1 MKAEQIMKKQVIKVK
16 EDASVRFVLE
26 KFIENGISG
35 VPVVNDGNEIVGYI
49 SDGDIM
55 RFIGK
60 HKENI
65 LNAFYYVTVLQ
76 GDDDEFEDRA
86 RKILDYNVMNVAKKT
101 VYTVNWDEDMEKIA
115 YILGK
120 KQIKKLPV
128 ERDGILVGIISR
140 GDVIRRAFEFLI

>member
-1 MKAEQIMKKQVIKVK
+1 MKANEIMKKRVIKVK
-16 EDASVRFVLE
+16 EDTTVRSVIQQ
-26 KFIENGISG
+26 FIENGISG
-35 VPVVNDGNEIVGYI
+35 VPVVNDRNEIVGYI

-65 LNAFYYVTVLQ
+65 LNAFYFVNVLQ
-76 GDDDEFEDRA
+76 GDDDEFEERA
-86 RKILDYNVMNVAKKT
+86 RKILDYNVMEVAKKT
-101 VYTVNWDEDMEKIA
+101 VYTVNWDEDMERIA

-128 ERDGILVGIISR
+128 VHDGVLVGIISR
-140 GDVIRRAFEFLI
+140 GDVIRSAFEYLM